1 METNIKM
8 LVFYDSTGKV
18 YFTMSI
24 DETPS
29 GLERFVFD
37 ILEGYYIKNMD
48 MTDPS
53 DPKPVLE
60 KKDTPMDYKAEI
72 SAIEEAVAE
81 LYEMIIAE
89 G

>member
-1 METNIKM
+1 METTIKTII
-8 LVFYDSTGKV
+8 FYDNSGTV
-18 YFTMSI
+18 YFTMSVA
-24 DETPS
+24 ETPS

-37 ILEGYYIKNMD
+37 IPEDCYVKEMD

-53 DPKPVLE
+53 NPEPILE
-60 KKDTPMDYKAEI
+60 KKDIPMDYKSEI
-72 SAIEEAVAE
+72 TAIEEAVAE